1 MSEEIRGNN
10 ASIGTIS
17 TGPGDAFRQSAHAAS
32 TAATAGVAAGAIDL
46 AFNTIKALNAGTSV
60 LRPWKGVAAALLG
73 KDAVIRGGDSMAI
86 IGVGLHFLITIGAAA
101 IYYLVAKRQ
110 GWLVRHAF
118 LSGLV
123 FGTIF
128 FLTMNYVILPLSVIG
143 HPLYVGAEMIAIA
156 LPSHIIMIG
165 LPISMII
172 GWRMKNAWPSQIPEL
187 KRVVPIVQN
196 RK

>member
-1 MSEEIRGNN
+1 MSEAAHGHK
-10 ASIGTIS
+10 ASIETIP
-17 TGPGDAFRQSAHAAS
+17 TRPGESRRQAAYAVW
-32 TAATAGVAAGAIDL
+32 TVAIAGAVAGAIDL

-73 KDAVIRGGDSMAI
+73 KDAVIRGGDAVAI
-86 IGVGLHFLITIGAAA
+86 VGVGLHFLITIGAAA
-101 IYYLVAKRQ
+101 IYYLVAIRR

-128 FLTMNYVILPLSVIG
+128 FLAMNYVILPLSVIG
-143 HPLYVGAEMIAIA
+143 HPLYVGGQTIAIA

-165 LPISMII
+165 LPISLII
-172 GWRMKNAWPSQIPEL
+172 GWRLKNT
-187 KRVVPIVQN
+187 
-196 RK
+196 

>member
-1 MSEEIRGNN
+1 MSEAAQTNKGN
-10 ASIGTIS
+10 IETIS
-17 TGPGDAFRQSAHAAS
+17 TRPGESRRQAGNATS
-32 TAATAGVAAGAIDL
+32 TVAIAGVVAGAIDL
-46 AFNTIKALNAGTSV
+46 AFNTVKAVSEGTSV

-73 KDAVIRGGDSMAI
+73 KDAVIQGGDAMAM

-101 IYYLVAKRQ
+101 IYYLVAKRW

-123 FGTIF
+123 FGTLF
-128 FLTMNYVILPLSVIG
+128 FLAMNYVILPLTFIG
-143 HPLYVGAEMIAIA
+143 RPLYVGAQTIAIA

-172 GWRMKNAWPSQIPEL
+172 GWRLKNT
-187 KRVVPIVQN
+187 
-196 RK
+196 